1 MTTTHF
7 GLMMIALVMNRWIA
21 QLDLVVLVDLLAL
34 DIAVVFRH
42 HVMGGAALEVAGR
55 MMAGVAL
62 EEAGCMMAGGQQ
74 QWVMQL
80 W

>member
-1 MTTTHF
+1 MIAHL
-7 GLMMIALVMNRWIA
+7 GLMMMIALVMNWWIA
-21 QLDLVVLVDLLAL
+21 QLDLVDLVAL
-34 DIAVVFRH
+34 DMVVVFHH
-42 HVMGGAALEVAGR
+42 HVMTGAAVEVAGR

>member
-1 MTTTHF
+1 
-7 GLMMIALVMNRWIA
+7 MMIALVMNWWIA

-34 DIAVVFRH
+34 DMAVVFRH
-42 HVMGGAALEVAGR
+42 HVMAGEVAGR

-62 EEAGCMMAGGQQ
+62 EEAGRMMAGGQQ